1 MVKKVYWAFIGFVV
15 SIIVIACSNEPQIA
29 DKTLYQTQQ
38 EQRDKYMPYMYGTWS
53 GFRVFDD
60 NLRAASI
67 KLELDIDGTFKME
80 DVMFERNTPQS
91 PWQEKGDDFNDMRN
105 GIWKLVCKRN
115 DKDSNMIETYLVL
128 DERQQNGHVIE
139 YVLFHDVDA
148 SKLHIELLYLTELT
162 KVTPP

>member
-115 DKDSNMIETYLVL
+115 DKDLS
-128 DERQQNGHVIE
+128 R
-139 YVLFHDVDA
+139 A
-148 SKLHIELLYLTELT
+148 
-162 KVTPP
+162 